1 MHPTVA
7 STNRAKVEDFARM
20 HCIECEAFL
29 IEYKATAERYALL
42 TWHLSRTADSA
53 AFQGLAF
60 RRLKDAVALARIECH
75 RLREALTLHKQS
87 NACCRPRSSPHR
99 IGSQLAL

>member
-1 MHPTVA
+1 MNCA
-7 STNRAKVEDFARM
+7 
-20 HCIECEAFL
+20 ECEAFL

-42 TWHLSRTADSA
+42 TGHLSRTAHSA

-75 RLREALTLHKQS
+75 RLREAMTLHKES
-87 NACCRPRSSPHR
+87 SSCRRPRSSSGR
-99 IGSQLAL
+99 IDFQLTR